1 MKFLKLLIPLTLVA
15 GFWACEEEV
24 VQPEPGDIFAIETVK
39 TPAVVDVSRERDY
52 ALMFRISHPDGI
64 SAISGVKATL
74 FQSNQTTQFR
84 EITLLDDGN
93 TQNSGSG
100 DVLAGDGV
108 FSNVFQSDSLVF
120 PRGSFF
126 IRASVTDNSGETLT
140 TGFAE
145 SRTIVNV
152 APEILTTNVPDTLQS
167 GTAPIAF
174 SITVLDS
181 NLTDDIQY
189 GLMRLQR
196 NSVTLATDTL
206 FTENANSDFEA
217 VLTRNIDST
226 YAAERV
232 GEYQLAFQVADA
244 SGDLSNIV
252 SQPIFLENTAPTLSE
267 LQQPDSVQLPPANQP
282 KLTLLTIKISDPQGL
297 SDIDSVY
304 FNSVLPNGNPASN
317 NPFIL
322 YDNGLPFDPNQNPA
336 AVGDLVQGD
345 GIYSRTIVISS
356 DVPPGNYIF
365 SYFSRD
371 KIGNFRVGPVD
382 TLVVY

>member
-1 MKFLKLLIPLTLVA
+1 MMKMLKLLIPLTVMA
-15 GFWACEEEV
+15 GFLACEEEV
-24 VQPEPGDIFAIETVK
+24 VQPEPGDVFAIEAVK

-206 FTENANSDFEA
+206 FTESANSDFEA

-244 SGDLSNIV
+244 SGDLSNVILQ
-252 SQPIFLENTAPTLSE
+252 SIFLENTLPIVFNPSL
-267 LQQPDSVQLPPANQP
+267 PDSVTRP
-282 KLTLLTIKISDPQGL
+282 TVGTGVIEVRISADDSQGL
-297 SDIDSVY
+297 GDLQIVNMTIQREGGTPSTIEM
-304 FNSVLPNGNPASN
+304 F
-317 NPFIL
+317 
-322 YDNGLPFDPNQNPA
+322 DNGDFENYRDEVA
-336 AVGDLVQGD
+336 GD
-345 GIYSRTIVISS
+345 GI
-356 DVPPGNYIF
+356 
-365 SYFSRD
+365 FSRGLLID
-371 KIGNFRVGPVD
+371 GTSASGTFYFTFEAQDRVGNLSAALVD
-382 TLVVY
+382 SLVILP